1 MFRRSQLKVVD
12 IRTSRKS
19 EALTDRLKQAGPEIM
34 IEHFFDPASAMSWVV
49 QNRRSLDKC
58 LLLTDFNLNSQ
69 AGDGVAVL
77 ERFGVA
83 HPRAVMVTSAFE
95 DPSVRDLC
103 EKLNVKILP
112 KPMMNF
118 AAIEVG

>member
-1 MFRRSQLKVVD
+1 MLVD
-12 IRTSRKS
+12 DDPTVH
-19 EALTDRLKQAGPEIM
+19 AMWQDRLKQAGPEIM

-69 AGDGVAVL
+69 AGDGIAVL